1 MNSRGGLQPGRD
13 PDDIDAAQAALNRM
27 REAAAARGEIR
38 RAAPRARSQKS
49 QGGIRDTRG
58 FSQFHGTGRDPLGL
72 GKVVGRLVAERGW
85 TSPVAVGSVMAEW
98 ATLVGPEISA
108 HCTPESF
115 TDTTLHVRCDSTA
128 WATQLRLLSISLL
141 EKFRHGTGRR
151 RGHQHPGAGPVGA
164 ELAQGRPDR
173 QRPGPA
179 RHLRLSG
186 GALLILR
193 PAACRASSGSWA
205 YRHPGPDREGAQGAV
220 NGLSAPHQPPATAPE
235 CEDTPYFTV
244 ELREITGRR

>member
-1 MNSRGGLQPGRD
+1 MNKDENGGLQPGRD
-13 PDDIDAAQAALNRM
+13 PDSIDAPQAALNRM

-38 RAAPRARSQKS
+38 RKAPPPAAAGKTKR
-49 QGGIRDTRG
+49 GIRDTRG
-58 FSQFHGTGRDPLGL
+58 FSQFHSTGRDPLGL

-141 EKFRHGTGRR
+141 EKFR
-151 RGHQHPGAGPVGA
+151 A
-164 ELAQGRPDR
+164 ELGDGVVTNIQVLGPSAPTWRKGGRT
-173 QRPGPA
+173 
-179 RHLRLSG
+179 
-186 GALLILR
+186 
-193 PAACRASSGSWA
+193 
-205 YRHPGPDREGAQGAV
+205 V
-220 NGLSAPHQPPATAPE
+220 NGRGPR
-235 CEDTPYFTV
+235 DTY
-244 ELREITGRR
+244 G

>member
-1 MNSRGGLQPGRD
+1 
-13 PDDIDAAQAALNRM
+13 M

-38 RAAPRARSQKS
+38 REGTRAGRRRRRRN
-49 QGGIRDTRG
+49 GGIRDTRG
-58 FSQFHGTGRDPLGL
+58 FSQFHSTGRDPLGL

-141 EKFRHGTGRR
+141 EKFRTELGDGVVTSIQVLGPSAPSWRKGGRTVNGRGPRDTYGSLTAGVAVRRTLENSSKRRVGRSNAREPYRNPETGP
-151 RGHQHPGAGPVGA
+151 RGALQAGPMA
-164 ELAQGRPDR
+164 CAAAHLAPVDGPRNAGFSPFHDR
-173 QRPGPA
+173 
-179 RHLRLSG
+179 
-186 GALLILR
+186 I
-193 PAACRASSGSWA
+193 AADNWA
-205 YRHPGPDREGAQGAV
+205 PVKR
-220 NGLSAPHQPPATAPE
+220 
-235 CEDTPYFTV
+235 
-244 ELREITGRR
+244 

>member
-1 MNSRGGLQPGRD
+1 
-13 PDDIDAAQAALNRM
+13 M

-38 RAAPRARSQKS
+38 RKAPPAGGAAKS
-49 QGGIRDTRG
+49 RNAASADTRG
-58 FSQFHGTGRDPLGL
+58 FSQFHSTGRDPLGL

-141 EKFRHGTGRR
+141 EKFRTELGDGVVTSIQVLGPSAPSWRKGGRTVNGRGPRDGYLRLGRR
-151 RGHQHPGAGPVGA
+151 PS
-164 ELAQGRPDR
+164 D
-173 QRPGPA
+173 
-179 RHLRLSG
+179 S
-186 GALLILR
+186 
-193 PAACRASSGSWA
+193 
-205 YRHPGPDREGAQGAV
+205 
-220 NGLSAPHQPPATAPE
+220 
-235 CEDTPYFTV
+235 
-244 ELREITGRR
+244 